1 MLDTLKELILDFQEM
16 HLKTG
21 VPRRVLVS
29 TIPGKA
35 TVCIGVRRCG
45 KSTFM
50 FQIMKQLLDSGVSR
64 NNILYLNFFD
74 DRLHRLQQ
82 ENPRLILEAYF
93 SLYPEK
99 KNTEKVYCFF
109 DEIQM
114 LPGWERFVDRLMR
127 TEECEVY
134 LTGSSARML

>member
-1 MLDTLKELILDFQEM
+1 MLETLKELILDFQEM

-21 VPRRVLVS
+21 VPRRVSVS

-50 FQIMKQLLDSGVSR
+50 FQIMKQMLDSGVSR

-74 DRLHRLQQ
+74 DRLHRLQ
-82 ENPRLILEAYF
+82 
-93 SLYPEK
+93 
-99 KNTEKVYCFF
+99 
-109 DEIQM
+109 
-114 LPGWERFVDRLMR
+114 
-127 TEECEVY
+127 
-134 LTGSSARML
+134 